1 MTDVKQ
7 QHVAPDAA
15 AIARTAV
22 DAAEDRKGSNIVLID
37 VRGQSPITDYFV
49 IATGESD
56 RQLRALSKAIED
68 RLREDLG
75 AKPFH
80 REGEAETGWILLD
93 YVDVVIHLFSPEQR
107 AYYQL
112 EALYE
117 NAPVVLRIQ

>member
-7 QHVAPDAA
+7 QVAPDAA

-22 DAAEDRKGSNIVLID
+22 DAAEDRKGSNIVLMD
-37 VRGQSPITDYFV
+37 VRGHSPITDYFV

-56 RQLRALSKAIED
+56 RQLRALAKAIED

-80 REGEAETGWILLD
+80 REGEPETGWILLD

-107 AYYQL
+107 EYYQL
-112 EALYE
+112 ETLYE
-117 NAPVVLRIQ
+117 NASVVLRIQ